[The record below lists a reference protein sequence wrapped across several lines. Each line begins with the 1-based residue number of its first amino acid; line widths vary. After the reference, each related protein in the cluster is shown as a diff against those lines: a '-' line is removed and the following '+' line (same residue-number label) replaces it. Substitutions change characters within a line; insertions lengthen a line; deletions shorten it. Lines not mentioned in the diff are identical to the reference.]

1 MGERRSEFECFS
13 HLGDCLLCQR
23 HIIPLQEQLHY
34 FSSRNNRCQNWLNVS
49 EETTYSKSH
58 TMHNLLWVAL

>member
-23 HIIPLQEQLHY
+23 HIITLQEQLHY

-49 EETTYSKSH
+49 EES
-58 TMHNLLWVAL
+58 NLL